1 MDGPDDEKDF
11 DSEQVQNI
19 AWRELGGVYG
29 FQFSQLMLTG
39 IHTNRTHLRR
49 MTPRKG

>member
-19 AWRELGGVYG
+19 AKAAVELVV
-29 FQFSQLMLTG
+29 
-39 IHTNRTHLRR
+39 
-49 MTPRKG
+49 KGD